1 MIVFFALAGRTN
13 DLLGRVQEVYWM
25 RSIGIEALQPVSHE
39 DWRDDVPAE
48 GVLVGCQ
55 QKYHHTEDEPVEG
68 ATRVCGT
75 PYTVD
80 QGSGVGEVV
89 QDCVYE
95 VYADWCEYTLQEWQ
109 EIDAYVLTGED
120 QSPVW
125 PELTPGD
132 GQREGE
138 RTEVYTVIFA
148 TEDDTYTYEADDLD
162 EYTLYEV
169 GSQWSLEVNTFNHLV
184 GVAPAP

>member
-1 MIVFFALAGRTN
+1 
-13 DLLGRVQEVYWM
+13 
-25 RSIGIEALQPVSHE
+25 
-39 DWRDDVPAE
+39 
-48 GVLVGCQ
+48 
-55 QKYHHTEDEPVEG
+55 
-68 ATRVCGT
+68 
-75 PYTVD
+75 
-80 QGSGVGEVV
+80 V

-109 EIDAYVLTGED
+109 EVDAYVLTGD
-120 QSPVW
+120 DHSPVW

-138 RTEVYTVIFA
+138 RIQVYTVIFA

-162 EYTLYEV
+162 EYALYEV